1 ESDRARVAEY
11 YQRCQ
16 DIVQAQAA
24 QLADQRAH
32 LTELYE
38 RLTGAEARWE
48 QQQNEAVEEMERLCN
63 EMQDREDALRARS
76 REVESS
82 AERAREER
90 ERVNRL
96 RATAECNAAELAAR
110 QSAWLGERERRQNE
124 LDERLSA
131 VATRE
136 DALTELFRRW
146 RDRRKTEIEQLGR
159 LLHES

>member
-1 ESDRARVAEY
+1 ESDRARVADY

-38 RLTGAEARWE
+38 GLTGAEAHWE
-48 QQQNEAVEEMERLCN
+48 QQQAEAVEEMERLCN

-82 AERAREER
+82 AERVRPER
-90 ERVNRL
+90 DRVNRL
-96 RATAECNAAELAAR
+96 RLTAERHAAELAAR
-110 QSAWLGERERRQNE
+110 QSAWQGERDRLRME
-124 LDERLSA
+124 LD
-131 VATRE
+131 
-136 DALTELFRRW
+136 
-146 RDRRKTEIEQLGR
+146 
-159 LLHES
+159 